1 MESCG
6 FKIVYAMRKKL
17 QLLTDRIGCIKTLA
31 YAVYLF
37 MKYEI
42 IKWYLQVEHAIAS
55 WNHDSGAS

>member
-42 IKWYLQVEHAIAS
+42 IK
-55 WNHDSGAS
+55 